1 MFTLVTIHKN
11 NSTRVQSAQQHVKNS
26 FHVYQLK
33 PRKRV
38 TVMANFTKALCFG
51 LNLHNCSTYHAII
64 WRVNSFAQKGLSA
77 WQQRQEFSR
86 DEAREVE
93 KGVENSEVWP
103 CDNSGDFKR
112 KKDLKT

>member
-1 MFTLVTIHKN
+1 MN
-11 NSTRVQSAQQHVKNS
+11 A
-26 FHVYQLK
+26 
-33 PRKRV
+33 RKRV

-51 LNLHNCSTYHAII
+51 WNLHNCSTYHAITG
-64 WRVNSFAQKGLSA
+64 RVNSFAQKGLSA

-112 KKDLKT
+112 KKDCQNQ